1 MVPEGQVRGQN
12 TSEAQGAPEWL
23 LLRFLSL
30 RNMISLY

>member
-12 TSEAQGAPEWL
+12 NSEAQGAPEWL
-23 LLRFLSL
+23 LLRFLPL